1 MDELNLKI
9 TIVGLVGFAV
19 LTLLIIFFI
28 ITVLRNQRLK
38 VKLERDQTLKDIQIL
53 ENERARIAA
62 DLHDDLG
69 SLISAIKLNLECIN
83 TTNNPENNI
92 IIEKTAT
99 YIDSTMQKI
108 RDISNDLMPKILEQ
122 NGLIPAVTDFM
133 NILDAK
139 SKAKIK
145 LINEITDESS
155 ISKEVKTHI
164 FRIVQ
169 ELLNN
174 AVKHANA
181 SEINLHL
188 SMINKI
194 LKININDN
202 GIGFN
207 EHLDFSKMKSD
218 GLRNIIRRTQLVDG
232 KLFLDTGINKGTS
245 FKIEIPQKNE
255 QYR

>member
-28 ITVLRNQRLK
+28 ITVLRNQKLK

-53 ENERARIAA
+53 ENERARIAS

-83 TTNNPENNI
+83 TTNNHENNI
-92 IIEKTAT
+92 IIEKTAS

-181 SEINLHL
+181 SEINLNL
-188 SMINKI
+188 SLIHKI

-232 KLFLDTGINKGTS
+232 KVFLDTGINKGTS
-245 FKIEIPQKNE
+245 FKIEIPLKNE

>member
-1 MDELNLKI
+1 MDELNFKI
-9 TIVGLVGFAV
+9 TIVGLAGFSV

-28 ITVLRNQRLK
+28 ITVLRNQKLK
-38 VKLERDQTLKDIQIL
+38 VNLERDQTLKDIQLL

-69 SLISAIKLNLECIN
+69 SLISAIKLNLECLNTIN
-83 TTNNPENNI
+83 HPENDV
-92 IIEKTAT
+92 IIEKTAL

-133 NILDAK
+133 NMLDAK

-145 LINEITDESS
+145 LTNEISDEGS

-181 SEINLHL
+181 SEINLL
-188 SMINKI
+188 ISLKNKTI
-194 LKININDN
+194 KIKVNDN
-202 GIGFN
+202 GVGFD
-207 EHLDFSKMKSD
+207 EHSDISKMQSN
-218 GLRNIIRRTQLVDG
+218 GLRNILRRAQLMDG
-232 KLFLDTGINKGTS
+232 KVFLDTAIKKGTN
-245 FKIEIPQKNE
+245 FNIEIPLKNE
-255 QYR
+255 LYS

>member
-1 MDELNLKI
+1 MEELNFKI

-19 LTLLIIFFI
+19 LTLLVIFFI
-28 ITVLRNQRLK
+28 ITLLRNQKLK
-38 VKLERDQTLKDIQIL
+38 VNLERDQTLKDIQLL

-69 SLISAIKLNLECIN
+69 SLISAIKLNLECLNTIN
-83 TTNNPENNI
+83 YPENDI
-92 IIEKTAT
+92 ILEKTAL

-108 RDISNDLMPKILEQ
+108 RDISNDLMPKMLEQ

-133 NILDAK
+133 NMLDAK

-145 LINEITDESS
+145 LINEISDENS

-164 FRIVQ
+164 FRIIQ

-181 SEINLHL
+181 SEINLL
-188 SMINKI
+188 ISLKNKTI
-194 LKININDN
+194 KIKVNDN
-202 GIGFN
+202 GVGFN
-207 EHLDFSKMKSD
+207 EHSDISKMKSN
-218 GLRNIIRRTQLVDG
+218 GLKNILRRTQLMDG
-232 KLFLDTGINKGTS
+232 KLFLDTSINEGTE
-245 FKIEIPQKNE
+245 FIIEIPLKNE
-255 QYR
+255 

>member
-38 VKLERDQTLKDIQIL
+38 VKLERNQTLKDIQLL

-83 TTNNPENNI
+83 TSNHPENNQ
-92 IIEKTAT
+92 IIEKTAS

-145 LINEITDESS
+145 LINKIPDESS
-155 ISKEVKTHI
+155 FSKEVKTHI

-188 SMINKI
+188 SFINKI
-194 LKININDN
+194 ILIKLIDN

-207 EHLDFSKMKSD
+207 EHLDISKMKSD

-232 KLFLDTGINKGTS
+232 KLILDTGINKGTS
-245 FKIEIPQKNE
+245 FTIEIPLKNE
-255 QYR
+255 QPS

>member
-38 VKLERDQTLKDIQIL
+38 VKLERDQTLKDIQLL

-69 SLISAIKLNLECIN
+69 SLISAIKINLECIN
-83 TTNNPENNI
+83 TNNQPENNK
-92 IIEKTAT
+92 IIEKTAS
-99 YIDSTMQKI
+99 YIDSTMLKI
-108 RDISNDLMPKILEQ
+108 REISNDLMPKILEQ
-122 NGLIPAVTDFM
+122 NGLIPAVTDFINM
-133 NILDAK
+133 IDAK

-145 LINEITDESS
+145 LINEISDEGS
-155 ISKEVKTHI
+155 ISNERKIHI

-174 AVKHANA
+174 AVKHSNA
-181 SEINLHL
+181 SEITLHL
-188 SMINKI
+188 SLINKN

-218 GLRNIIRRTQLVDG
+218 GLRNIIRRTQLIDG
-232 KLFLDTGINKGTS
+232 KLFLDTGINKGTK
-245 FKIEIPQKNE
+245 FIIEIPLKIGQTG
-255 QYR
+255 

>member
-1 MDELNLKI
+1 MEELNFKI

-19 LTLLIIFFI
+19 LTLLVIFFI
-28 ITVLRNQRLK
+28 ITLLRNQKLK
-38 VKLERDQTLKDIQIL
+38 VNLERGQTLKDIQLL

-69 SLISAIKLNLECIN
+69 SLISAIKLNLECVNTIN
-83 TTNNPENNI
+83 HPENDI
-92 IIEKTAT
+92 ILEKTAL

-108 RDISNDLMPKILEQ
+108 RDISNDLMPKMLEQ

-133 NILDAK
+133 NMLDAT

-145 LINEITDESS
+145 LINEISDENS

-164 FRIVQ
+164 FRIIQ

-181 SEINLHL
+181 SEINLL
-188 SMINKI
+188 ISLKNKTI
-194 LKININDN
+194 KIKVNDN
-202 GIGFN
+202 GVGFN
-207 EHLDFSKMKSD
+207 EHSDISKMKSN
-218 GLRNIIRRTQLVDG
+218 GLRNILRRTQLMDG
-232 KLFLDTGINKGTS
+232 KLFLDTSINEGTE
-245 FKIEIPQKNE
+245 FIIEIPLKNE
-255 QYR
+255 

>member
-28 ITVLRNQRLK
+28 ITVLRNQKLK

-83 TTNNPENNI
+83 TTNNPENKI
-92 IIEKTAT
+92 IIEKTAS

-122 NGLIPAVTDFM
+122 NGLIPAVIDFM

-181 SEINLHL
+181 SEINLSL
-188 SMINKI
+188 SLIHKI

-218 GLRNIIRRTQLVDG
+218 GLRNIIRRTQLVEG
-232 KLFLDTGINKGTS
+232 KVFLDTGINKGTS
-245 FKIEIPQKNE
+245 FKIEIPLKNE

>member
-1 MDELNLKI
+1 MDELNFKI
-9 TIVGLVGFAV
+9 TIVGLVGFSV

-28 ITVLRNQRLK
+28 ITVLRNQKLK
-38 VKLERDQTLKDIQIL
+38 VNLERDQTLKDIQLL

-69 SLISAIKLNLECIN
+69 SLISAIKLNLECLNTIN
-83 TTNNPENNI
+83 HPENDV
-92 IIEKTAT
+92 IIEKTAL

-122 NGLIPAVTDFM
+122 NGLIPAVTDFINM
-133 NILDAK
+133 LDAK

-145 LINEITDESS
+145 LINNISNESS

-164 FRIVQ
+164 FRIIQ

-181 SEINLHL
+181 SEINLL
-188 SMINKI
+188 LTLINNTIKI
-194 LKININDN
+194 KINDN
-202 GIGFN
+202 GVGFN
-207 EHLDFSKMKSD
+207 EQSEISKMKSN
-218 GLRNIIRRTQLVDG
+218 GLRNILRRTQLMDG
-232 KLFLDTGINKGTS
+232 KLFLDTGINEGTD
-245 FKIEIPQKNE
+245 FTIEIPLKNE
-255 QYR
+255 

>member
-19 LTLLIIFFI
+19 LTLLTTFFI
-28 ITVLRNQRLK
+28 ITILRNQKLK
-38 VKLERDQTLKDIQIL
+38 VILERDQTLKDIQLL

-69 SLISAIKLNLECIN
+69 SLISAIKLNLECLN
-83 TTNNPENNI
+83 TNGHPENNA
-92 IIEKTAT
+92 IIEKTAS

-108 RDISNDLMPKILEQ
+108 REISNDLMPKILEQ
-122 NGLIPAVTDFM
+122 NGLIAAVTDFINM
-133 NILDAK
+133 IDAK

-145 LINEITDESS
+145 LINKISDEGLIT
-155 ISKEVKTHI
+155 KEAKTHI

-181 SEINLHL
+181 SEVTL
-188 SMINKI
+188 SISLMKKI
-194 LKININDN
+194 IKINILDN
-202 GIGFN
+202 GVGFN
-207 EHLDFSKMKSD
+207 EHVDISKMKSD
-218 GLRNIIRRTQLVDG
+218 GLRNIIRRTQLLDG
-232 KLFLDTGINKGTS
+232 KVSLDTGINKGTN
-245 FKIEIPQKNE
+245 FTIEIPLKNG
-255 QYR
+255 QTT

>member
-1 MDELNLKI
+1 MDELNFKI

-19 LTLLIIFFI
+19 LTLLVIFFI
-28 ITVLRNQRLK
+28 ITLLRNQKLK
-38 VKLERDQTLKDIQIL
+38 VNLERDQTLKDIQLL

-69 SLISAIKLNLECIN
+69 SLISAIKLNLECLNTIN
-83 TTNNPENNI
+83 HPENDI
-92 IIEKTAT
+92 ILEKTAL

-108 RDISNDLMPKILEQ
+108 RDISNDLMPKMLEQ

-133 NILDAK
+133 NMLDAT

-145 LINEITDESS
+145 LINEISDENS

-164 FRIVQ
+164 FRIIQ

-181 SEINLHL
+181 SEINLL
-188 SMINKI
+188 ISLKNKTI
-194 LKININDN
+194 KIKVNDN
-202 GIGFN
+202 GVGFN
-207 EHLDFSKMKSD
+207 EHSDISKMKSN
-218 GLRNIIRRTQLVDG
+218 GLRNILRRTQLMDG
-232 KLFLDTGINKGTS
+232 KLFLDTSINEGTE
-245 FKIEIPQKNE
+245 FIIEIPLK
-255 QYR
+255 

>member
-1 MDELNLKI
+1 MDELNFKI

-19 LTLLIIFFI
+19 LTLLVIFFI
-28 ITVLRNQRLK
+28 ITLLRNQKLK
-38 VKLERDQTLKDIQIL
+38 VNLESDQTLKDIQLL

-69 SLISAIKLNLECIN
+69 SLISAIKLNLECLNTIN
-83 TTNNPENNI
+83 HPENDV
-92 IIEKTAT
+92 IIEKTAL

-122 NGLIPAVTDFM
+122 NGLIPAVTDFINM
-133 NILDAK
+133 LDAK

-145 LINEITDESS
+145 LINNISNESS

-164 FRIVQ
+164 FRIIQ

-181 SEINLHL
+181 SEINLL
-188 SMINKI
+188 LTLINNTIKI
-194 LKININDN
+194 KINDN
-202 GIGFN
+202 GVGFN
-207 EHLDFSKMKSD
+207 EQSEISKMKSN
-218 GLRNIIRRTQLVDG
+218 GLRNILRRTQLMDG
-232 KLFLDTGINKGTS
+232 KLILDTGINEGTD
-245 FKIEIPQKNE
+245 FTIEIPLKNE
-255 QYR
+255 

>member
-1 MDELNLKI
+1 MDELNFKI

-19 LTLLIIFFI
+19 LTLLVIFLI
-28 ITVLRNQRLK
+28 ITLLRNQKLK
-38 VKLERDQTLKDIQIL
+38 VNLERDQTLKDIQLL

-69 SLISAIKLNLECIN
+69 SLISAIKLNLECLNTIN
-83 TTNNPENNI
+83 HPENDV
-92 IIEKTAT
+92 IIEKTAL

-122 NGLIPAVTDFM
+122 NGLIPAVTDFINM
-133 NILDAK
+133 LDAK

-145 LINEITDESS
+145 LINNISNESS

-164 FRIVQ
+164 FRIIQ

-181 SEINLHL
+181 SEINLL
-188 SMINKI
+188 LTLINNTIKI
-194 LKININDN
+194 KINDN
-202 GIGFN
+202 GVGFN
-207 EHLDFSKMKSD
+207 EQSEISKMKSN
-218 GLRNIIRRTQLVDG
+218 GLRNILRRTQLMDG
-232 KLFLDTGINKGTS
+232 KLILDTGINEGTD
-245 FKIEIPQKNE
+245 FTIEIPLKNE
-255 QYR
+255 

>member
-28 ITVLRNQRLK
+28 IAVLRNQKLK

-92 IIEKTAT
+92 IIEKTAS

-145 LINEITDESS
+145 LINKIPDESS

-181 SEINLHL
+181 SQINLDL
-188 SMINKI
+188 SLINKI
-194 LKININDN
+194 ILIKINDN

-207 EHLDFSKMKSD
+207 EHVDFSKMKSD

-245 FKIEIPQKNE
+245 FKIEIPLKNE
-255 QYR
+255 QHR

>member
-1 MDELNLKI
+1 MDELNFKI

-19 LTLLIIFFI
+19 LTLLVIFFI
-28 ITVLRNQRLK
+28 ITLLRNQKLK
-38 VKLERDQTLKDIQIL
+38 VNLERDQTLKDIQLL

-69 SLISAIKLNLECIN
+69 SLISAIKLNLECLNTIN
-83 TTNNPENNI
+83 HPENDV
-92 IIEKTAT
+92 IIEKTAL

-122 NGLIPAVTDFM
+122 NGLIPAVTDFINM
-133 NILDAK
+133 LDAK

-145 LINEITDESS
+145 LINNISNESS

-164 FRIVQ
+164 FRIIQ

-181 SEINLHL
+181 SEINLL
-188 SMINKI
+188 LTLINNIIKI
-194 LKININDN
+194 KINDN
-202 GIGFN
+202 GVGFN
-207 EHLDFSKMKSD
+207 EQSEISKMKSN
-218 GLRNIIRRTQLVDG
+218 GLRNILRRTQLMDG
-232 KLFLDTGINKGTS
+232 KLFLDTGINEGTD
-245 FKIEIPQKNE
+245 FTIEIPLKNE
-255 QYR
+255 

>member
-38 VKLERDQTLKDIQIL
+38 VKLERNQTLKDIQLL

-69 SLISAIKLNLECIN
+69 ALISAIKLNLECIN
-83 TTNNPENNI
+83 TSNHPENNL
-92 IIEKTAT
+92 IIEKTAS

-108 RDISNDLMPKILEQ
+108 REISNDLMPKILEQ
-122 NGLIPAVTDFM
+122 NGLIPAVADFI
-133 NILDAK
+133 NKLDAK

-145 LINEITDESS
+145 LINKIQEEDT

-181 SEINLHL
+181 LEINLHL
-188 SMINKI
+188 SLMNKI
-194 LKININDN
+194 ILIKVNDN
-202 GIGFN
+202 GVGFN
-207 EHLDFSKMKSD
+207 EHLDISKMKSD
-218 GLRNIIRRTQLVDG
+218 GLRNIIRRSQLMDG

-245 FKIEIPQKNE
+245 FTIEIPLKNE
-255 QYR
+255 QPS

>member
-1 MDELNLKI
+1 MDELNFKI
-9 TIVGLVGFAV
+9 TIVGLVGFSV
-19 LTLLIIFFI
+19 LTLLITFFI
-28 ITVLRNQRLK
+28 ITVLRNQKLK
-38 VKLERDQTLKDIQIL
+38 VNLERDQTLKDIQLL

-69 SLISAIKLNLECIN
+69 SLISAIKLNLECLNTIN
-83 TTNNPENNI
+83 HPENDV
-92 IIEKTAT
+92 IIEKTAL

-108 RDISNDLMPKILEQ
+108 RDISNDLMPKIIEQ

-133 NILDAK
+133 NMLDAK

-145 LINEITDESS
+145 LTNEISDEGS

-181 SEINLHL
+181 SEINLHISL
-188 SMINKI
+188 KNKTI
-194 LKININDN
+194 KIKVNDN
-202 GIGFN
+202 GVGFD
-207 EHLDFSKMKSD
+207 EHSDISKMQSN
-218 GLRNIIRRTQLVDG
+218 GLKNILRRAQLMDG
-232 KLFLDTGINKGTS
+232 KVFLDTAINKGTN
-245 FKIEIPQKNE
+245 FNIEIPLKNE
-255 QYR
+255 LYS

>member
-145 LINEITDESS
+145 LINKIPDESS
-155 ISKEVKTHI
+155 FSKEVKTHI

-245 FKIEIPQKNE
+245 FKIEIPLKNE

>member
-1 MDELNLKI
+1 MEELNFKI

-19 LTLLIIFFI
+19 LTLLVIFFI
-28 ITVLRNQRLK
+28 ITLLRNQKLK
-38 VKLERDQTLKDIQIL
+38 VNLERDQTLKDIQLL

-69 SLISAIKLNLECIN
+69 SLISAIKLNLECLNTIN
-83 TTNNPENNI
+83 HPENDV
-92 IIEKTAT
+92 IIEKTAL

-122 NGLIPAVTDFM
+122 NGLIPAVTDFINM
-133 NILDAK
+133 LDAK

-145 LINEITDESS
+145 LINNISNESS

-164 FRIVQ
+164 FRIIQ

-181 SEINLHL
+181 SEINLL
-188 SMINKI
+188 LTLINNTIKI
-194 LKININDN
+194 KINDN
-202 GIGFN
+202 GVGFN
-207 EHLDFSKMKSD
+207 EQSEISKMKSN
-218 GLRNIIRRTQLVDG
+218 GLRNILRRTQLMDG
-232 KLFLDTGINKGTS
+232 KLFLDTGINEGTD
-245 FKIEIPQKNE
+245 FTIEIPLKNE
-255 QYR
+255 